1 MISVMCDDCGVRPAN
16 FLLKAVT
23 EDGVREKNLCAV
35 CMAKYQR
42 RIPGL
47 DFSNLAG
54 ILSGILESRSAEK
67 TETYDEQTDALT
79 CSGCGATYAEF
90 RKIGRAGCAKC
101 YTDFRKPMESL
112 LLKVHGNLQ
121 HTGRMPG
128 GVQNDQSLRMSIDRC
143 KQDLVKAIASE
154 EYEQAAQIRDQIRSL
169 TSQLEEAEKNG

>member
-1 MISVMCDDCGVRPAN
+1 MMCDDCGVRPAN

-54 ILSGILESRSAEK
+54 ILSGILESHSTEK
-67 TETYDEQTDALT
+67 TETYDAETDALT
-79 CSGCGATYAEF
+79 CPDCKTTYAEF
-90 RKIGRAGCAKC
+90 RRNGRVGCAKC
-101 YTDFRKPMESL
+101 YTEFRKPLESL

-121 HTGRMPG
+121 HAGRMPG
-128 GVQNDQSLRMSIDRC
+128 GVQNDASIRMNIDRL

-154 EYEQAAQIRDQIRSL
+154 EYEQAAQIRDQVRGL
-169 TSQLEEAEKNG
+169 AAQLEEADKNG